1 MLRMRLCRSNRQ
13 RPDMRDLDIDRCPCK
28 QMLTRLIRQR
38 QKPAY
43 CIDPIGIR
51 FNPKPDC
58 LKLFIDDVGF
68 LPFCRVHMERIPPFC
83 CIGNQ
88 AKPIALP
95 DHTPDAKTIK
105 ALRFAERAFFAVKHA
120 KLQGCDPLFF

>member
-28 QMLTRLIRQR
+28 QMLKRLIRQR
-38 QKPAY
+38 QKLAY
-43 CIDPIGIR
+43 CIDPGCIR
-51 FNPKPDC
+51 FNPEPDC

-68 LPFCRVHMERIPPFC
+68 LPFCRVHMERIPPFIR
-83 CIGNQ
+83 IGNQ

-105 ALRFAERAFFAVKHA
+105 ALYFAERTLLAVKHTQ
-120 KLQGCDPLFF
+120 LQGCDPLFF